1 MAALHSDPVR
11 PYRRARRAAVKVP
24 PSREGLQRETRTS
37 RRRGPI
43 ADAACGRGV
52 SQPRGGGVSG
62 WRDGGW
68 EEVGLG
74 KGYHRSSL
82 PGLTR
87 QTIILTKCFLRSSMD
102 TRVKPAYDDCNCRW
116 RVHHICCRH
125 TIRRF
130 VHPGLHSSNGDLFAA
145 ATSRSR
151 GARALRRLPP
161 SIRTRG
167 RRESRVRAA
176 PAVSCANMHKKTH
189 TSIQV
194 QRRHPGLPCAM
205 VYGLLR
211 ALPGERL
218 FLPPSSARSFASRE
232 LDTSV
237 GVSGPHGFTVRSS
250 HARQS
255 QLSRPPHPTAR
266 S

>member
-1 MAALHSDPVR
+1 MRPVTPHSSQGCRQNLAVAAVTRMEPTGRREAPPDDRLRAIRVSQ
-11 PYRRARRAAVKVP
+11 RARRNGVVRIAAA
-24 PSREGLQRETRTS
+24 
-37 RRRGPI
+37 I
-43 ADAACGRGV
+43 
-52 SQPRGGGVSG
+52 
-62 WRDGGW
+62 
-68 EEVGLG
+68 
-74 KGYHRSSL
+74 
-82 PGLTR
+82 
-87 QTIILTKCFLRSSMD
+87 TIPDFAPL
-102 TRVKPAYDDCNCRW
+102 
-116 RVHHICCRH
+116 
-125 TIRRF
+125 
-130 VHPGLHSSNGDLFAA
+130 HPGYASWNIVRWIEPLACAGRHGCEFPIQLSYSERMCVRILAA
-145 ATSRSR
+145 RCAR
-151 GARALRRLPP
+151 GLRRLPP

-211 ALPGERL
+211 ALPGDRA
-218 FLPPSSARSFASRE
+218 FLPPSPARSFASRE

>member
-1 MAALHSDPVR
+1 LSPSRNPSTHERQWMGLAFRL
-11 PYRRARRAAVKVP
+11 P
-24 PSREGLQRETRTS
+24 PSLCELRRTQSLIELRRTR
-37 RRRGPI
+37 R
-43 ADAACGRGV
+43 
-52 SQPRGGGVSG
+52 
-62 WRDGGW
+62 
-68 EEVGLG
+68 
-74 KGYHRSSL
+74 L
-82 PGLTR
+82 PGTTGVRVPIQLSYSERTCVR
-87 QTIILTKCFLRSSMD
+87 IL
-102 TRVKPAYDDCNCRW
+102 
-116 RVHHICCRH
+116 
-125 TIRRF
+125 
-130 VHPGLHSSNGDLFAA
+130 AA
-145 ATSRSR
+145 RCV
-151 GARALRRLPP
+151 RALRRLPP
-161 SIRTRG
+161 SIRRG

-211 ALPGERL
+211 ALPGDRA

-250 HARQS
+250 RARQS
-255 QLSRPPHPTAR
+255 QRSRPPHPTAR